1 MGMHIG
7 VEKSLFA
14 NKLTQFHIKKYMLKF
29 GDLHKS
35 LVDSLRNPRA
45 TPLVTPGEGEH
56 LVMGKNYK

>member
-1 MGMHIG
+1 
-7 VEKSLFA
+7 
-14 NKLTQFHIKKYMLKF
+14 MLKF